1 MKKRGKKRKGLP
13 RGIAGC
19 CHSCHKGG
27 VCKSSR
33 LGKALRKK
41 R

>member
-1 MKKRGKKRKGLP
+1 MKKKPKRKP
-13 RGIAGC
+13 RKAC

-33 LGKALRKK
+33 LGRLLKK